1 MDFSQIAAQVGI
13 SDDGDAD
20 FENNLDEGTLDDSTE
35 QDWDGEDDADEVDNS
50 EETGQQSIGFDP
62 STLTDPALQAQYRQM
77 QAAFT
82 PKLQE
87 AARLR
92 EQFGDIEPSV
102 VEAAREY
109 DRLLKTNPVAA
120 RQFLAEQ
127 QAYID
132 QYLGV
137 QQQQDPFANV
147 EPLTDT
153 EAALVNVARDMW
165 QQLQQFQLQNKQTQ
179 FQAEREARE
188 RTFAQLEQEYK
199 TKIPLEHKQQ
209 VERMCQQTGCKDV
222 GLMWKALNFE
232 TARKK
237 GADEASRVAQKKK
250 KSPPPP
256 TNRQQRTPQQQ
267 QSGAK
272 GLHAHF
278 EEAWNQFNSGN

>member
-1 MDFSQIAAQVGI
+1 MDFSQLADQIGIA
-13 SDDGDAD
+13 DDGNTD
-20 FENNLDEGTLDDSTE
+20 FENNLDEGTLDEDTGQE
-35 QDWDGEDDADEVDNS
+35 YDGEGEDDGADNS
-50 EETGQQSIGFDP
+50 EETGQEVTFDP
-62 STLTDPALQAQYRQM
+62 NQLTDPRLIEQYRQM

-87 AARLR
+87 AAQLR
-92 EQFGDIEPSV
+92 QQFGDIEPSV

-109 DRLLKTNPVAA
+109 DRLLKNNPVAA

-132 QYLGV
+132 QYIGIP
-137 QQQQDPFANV
+137 QQQDPFAGV
-147 EPLTDT
+147 EPLTET
-153 EAALVNVARDMW
+153 EGVLVDVARQMW
-165 QQLQQFQLQNKQTQ
+165 QQLQQFQLQSKQAQ

-188 RTFAQLEQEYK
+188 RTFAQLETQFK
-199 TKIPLEHKQQ
+199 TKIPLEDKQR
-209 VERMCQQTGCKDV
+209 VERMCQQTGCQDA
-222 GLMWKALNFE
+222 GLMWKALNFD

-237 GADEASRVAQKKK
+237 GADEASRTVQKKK

-256 TNRQQRTPQQQ
+256 TNRQQRTPQNT

-278 EEAWNQFNSGN
+278 EDAWNQFNSG